1 MVEARRQAG
10 HAIARHKTEDK
21 TLPRP
26 RAETIL
32 REPARSTGRRRGR
45 TMALALALAGAG
57 AAVIVV
63 PLVLKGASVYLS
75 LVAIGLA
82 LALQKFIGS
91 FAAYFLIV
99 FGRMINVGNRIRMGN
114 LKGDVKHIGLFHFIL
129 EEVGED
135 EKLGGE
141 LTGRLLHVPNLIILD
156 QPVLNYS
163 KDYSVQGVL
172 ISSDFV
178 FDEIRIPLTLD
189 SDIPKACRMLE
200 SIVAQE
206 DWTYVEEAKRLF
218 RDNYPDFLDEAQ
230 HGSRVQVHVEPQRIW
245 LKGKFVTPVK
255 ERNNLRTKLLLDFL
269 NQVKGTQGVR
279 LA

>member
-1 MVEARRQAG
+1 MTRAAARAPG
-10 HAIARHKTEDK
+10 
-21 TLPRP
+21 
-26 RAETIL
+26 
-32 REPARSTGRRRGR
+32 SRRGR
-45 TMALALALAGAG
+45 TLALAFVIAALGAT
-57 AAVIVV
+57 VVVV
-63 PLVLKGASVYLS
+63 PLILKGASVYLS
-75 LVAIGLA
+75 LVAIGMA
-82 LALQKFIGS
+82 LALQKYIGS

-99 FGRMINVGNRIRMGN
+99 FGRMINVGNRVRIGN
-114 LKGDVKHIGLFHFIL
+114 LKGDVRHIGLFHFVL

-163 KDYSVQGVL
+163 KDYSVLNVP
-172 ISSDFV
+172 ISSDYV
-178 FDEIRIPLTLD
+178 FDEIRLPLTLD

-200 SIVAQE
+200 NIVLQN

-218 RDNYPDFLDEAQ
+218 RENYPDFLNEAE

-245 LKGKFVTPVK
+245 LKGKFVTPIR
-255 ERNNLRTKLLLDFL
+255 ERNNLRSKLLLEFL
-269 NQVKGTQGVR
+269 SQAKTAQNVR